1 MWKLIAT
8 LVAAGAMTLSMQGC
22 TLGGAVAGGAVG
34 HKVTD
39 GSPWGTI
46 GGAAVG
52 GYIGHELGKD

>member
-1 MWKLIAT
+1 
-8 LVAAGAMTLSMQGC
+8 MTISMQGC

-34 HKVTD
+34 HEVTD